1 MSGGVFQVRERAKG
15 NVTAPMVLWATV
27 MAGVLFL
34 LESRLAPQATTAWV
48 GVGVTALFGIYLGWR
63 RRAAAVFVA
72 PFVSWLFAWFPL
84 WIAAMI
90 HEGVLR
96 GLLWGLFLITIGWI
110 AIGFGEF
117 VWLGAVAFLVRMF
130 RGPSGRAEPDVVI
143 FGPDDL

>member
-1 MSGGVFQVRERAKG
+1 
-15 NVTAPMVLWATV
+15 MVLWATV